1 MSVAFYISRA
11 TFILQSTKHTAPLL
25 KYFFYFS
32 SVEKTPKNYAK
43 IKFFLILKIFLDFII

>member
-11 TFILQSTKHTAPLL
+11 TFILQNAKHTAPLL

-32 SVEKTPKNYAK
+32 SVEKAPKNYAK

>member
-11 TFILQSTKHTAPLL
+11 TFISQNTKHTAPLL
-25 KYFFYFS
+25 KYFFLFC

-43 IKFFLILKIFLDFII
+43 IKFFSDFENFS